1 MAIDHRIFSR
11 LFSILIILIL
21 ALTLNAKQIQIATAT
36 VDIFGSQS
44 LEPDSIES
52 QVIRC
57 IIPLCTG
64 TNKDD
69 IIIGSFLNETIF
81 GLKGDD
87 NIQGNDG
94 DDIIYGGDGNDV
106 IQGGGG
112 FDKLFGGNGNDVIIG
127 DAEINLVGPQIFDEI
142 LINNRTNEL
151 LLGNNA
157 TVSDSIGQLQNK
169 NINGTDVFASQAAD
183 DLLNRPISLLDG
195 GKGDDTLIGTSGN
208 EFYIGGPGHDYFD
221 CNEGIDTVLDF
232 NPNEDTAN
240 VNCENLK

>member
-1 MAIDHRIFSR
+1 MMCSQVVRVTIILIVMKELMLLPILTLVRIRLTLTVKFCNRNRRRKEMAIDHRIFSR

-87 NIQGNDG
+87 NIQGN
-94 DDIIYGGDGNDV
+94 
-106 IQGGGG
+106 
-112 FDKLFGGNGNDVIIG
+112 
-127 DAEINLVGPQIFDEI
+127 
-142 LINNRTNEL
+142 
-151 LLGNNA
+151 
-157 TVSDSIGQLQNK
+157 
-169 NINGTDVFASQAAD
+169 
-183 DLLNRPISLLDG
+183 
-195 GKGDDTLIGTSGN
+195 
-208 EFYIGGPGHDYFD
+208 
-221 CNEGIDTVLDF
+221 
-232 NPNEDTAN
+232 
-240 VNCENLK
+240 